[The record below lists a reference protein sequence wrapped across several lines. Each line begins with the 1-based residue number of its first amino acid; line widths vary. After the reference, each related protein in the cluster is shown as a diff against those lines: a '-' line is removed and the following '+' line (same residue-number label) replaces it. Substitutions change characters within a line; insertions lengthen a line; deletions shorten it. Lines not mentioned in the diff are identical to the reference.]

1 MIKPPLDA
9 LREFTVQTSNF
20 SAEYGAAAGGV
31 VNAITKSGSNAI
43 HGSAYDFFRND
54 RLDAIN
60 YFAASR
66 PLLVRNQYGGSLG
79 GPIKTDKAWF
89 FAAY

>member
-1 MIKPPLDA
+1 MARDMIRPPLDA

-31 VNAITKSGSNAI
+31 VNAITKSGTNQF

-54 RLDAIN
+54 DLDAQR
-60 YFAASR
+60 STE
-66 PLLVRNQYGGSLG
+66 SC
-79 GPIKTDKAWF
+79 
-89 FAAY
+89 